1 MSLLNMCM
9 NSPMKNFLWRTPGLW
24 LGLGFLFFI
33 HIGYAQGVSCA
44 DTLRTIQYA
53 SPAFK
58 LSTDLTGLTA
68 IGTSDGG
75 KLYFFSRQAHGVDSL
90 VLFRTDAG
98 GNVLWAKEINETEP
112 TYGWFFSHGIE
123 LSNGQFVL
131 SGGLSYWG
139 TDAGPE
145 LSTILLLDGNGNV
158 LWQHQYNDLG
168 IEEGNVAFNADG
180 QLAEGI
186 NGEIVVVGG
195 GMQLT
200 RLDAGGNVVAS
211 YSYAPSANLHGGAI
225 SGVQVI
231 GGAIYTVGNYA
242 IYNNLFILSWGI
254 WMVKVDYATGAVDKS
269 VFYRM
274 NHAMSYCDSLP
285 ATSIISTVLRWCS
298 NNQFVYA
305 LNLIDYT
312 TCTPGNFILARLDT
326 GLNVLPGLTEEY
338 TIPGATSPDN
348 EYFGINANG
357 NVAVLYKKSA
367 VAGSTDYAII
377 GDSNQIVEQRQT
389 GITDNG
395 SYNTLLNLPGYD
407 MPNIYDPATALGDS
421 LALFASSSA
430 DYVPGAGCAGSD
442 YSLVSAASPLIA
454 TAVGITWQQQPSAT
468 IAVAGVTAS
477 AVDLPVDTLVLCSQ
491 ASVCSGLSLHG
502 RVAICLNDSV
512 YRYTATKGAACL
524 KMMNWTIDPLLA
536 ALTQVDDTT
545 VTLQFRTSGQ
555 AYLYGTLAGCGLTDS
570 LLVAVHSL
578 APPIHIGDDTT
589 LCLHAVDSLFSP
601 GAYASYVWQDGS
613 TNAAYVVRQPGVYYV
628 TATDFC
634 DLVSTDTV
642 TVQYDQS
649 TLSAGADLQV
659 CPLEEATLT
668 ATGGLSDYDWQPESG
683 IVGDT
688 TGPSVTI
695 RTAHTMDYTV
705 TARTDAGCQLSDT
718 VGVVVND
725 CLNRLV
731 MPGAF
736 APGQGG
742 KNGTAR
748 PIAFGYLDSYDFSL
762 YDRWGRLVFHSTR
775 VWEGWDGTVDGMAQ
789 PGGTYV
795 WMCRYQFAGEAEKA
809 GKGTV
814 ILIR

>member
-1 MSLLNMCM
+1 
-9 NSPMKNFLWRTPGLW
+9 MKNFLCRTSGLW
-24 LGLGFLFFI
+24 LGLGFLFFV
-33 HIGYAQGVSCA
+33 HMGYAQGISCA

-53 SPAFK
+53 SPAFSPSTG
-58 LSTDLTGLTA
+58 LSGLTA
-68 IGTSDGG
+68 IGTLDGG
-75 KLYFFSRQAHGVDSL
+75 KLYFFSRQVPGADSL
-90 VLFRTDAG
+90 VLFRADAG
-98 GNVLWAKEINETEP
+98 GNVVWAKEINETEP

-131 SGGLSYWG
+131 SGGLNYWG
-139 TDAGPE
+139 NNAGPE
-145 LSTILLLDGNGNV
+145 LSTILLMDANGNV
-158 LWQHQYNDLG
+158 LWQRQYNDLG
-168 IEEGNVAFNADG
+168 IEEGTVAYNANG
-180 QLAEGI
+180 QMAEGI
-186 NGEIVVVGG
+186 NGEIVVAAA
-195 GMQLT
+195 GMLT
-200 RLDAGGNVVAS
+200 RLDANGNVVAN
-211 YSYAPSANLHGGAI
+211 YSYAPSVQLYTYVI

-242 IYNNLFILSWGI
+242 IYNNLFALSWGL
-254 WMVKVDYATGAVDKS
+254 WMEKVDYATGAVDKS
-269 VFYRM
+269 VFCRM
-274 NHAMSYCDSLP
+274 NHAMPYCDSLP
-285 ATSIISTVLRWCS
+285 GINIISTVLRWCS

-305 LNLIDYT
+305 LNLINYN
-312 TCTPGNFILARLDT
+312 TCTPGDFILARLDT
-326 GLNVLPGLTEEY
+326 GLNVIPGLAEEFA
-338 TIPGATSPDN
+338 IPGANSSGN

-357 NVAVLYKKSA
+357 NVAVLYNKSGA
-367 VAGSTDYAII
+367 TGPTDYAII
-377 GDSNQIVEQRQT
+377 GDSNQLVEQRES

-407 MPNIYDPATALGDS
+407 MPNIYDPATTGGDS

-454 TAVGITWQQQPSAT
+454 TAVSITWQQQPSAT
-468 IAVAGVTAS
+468 IAVAGVTA
-477 AVDLPVDTLVLCSQ
+477 AAINLAVDTLVLCSQ

-502 RVAICLNDSV
+502 RDAICLNDSV
-512 YRYTATKGAACL
+512 YRYTATKGMACL
-524 KMMNWTIDPLLA
+524 KVMNWTIDPLLA

-570 LLVAVHSL
+570 LLVAVHGT
-578 APPIHIGDDTT
+578 AAPIHIGDDTT

-601 GAYASYVWQDGS
+601 VAYASYVWQDGS

-642 TVQYDQS
+642 TVRYDQS

-668 ATGGLSDYDWQPESG
+668 ATSGLSDYGWQPGSG

-695 RTAHTMDYTV
+695 RASQTTDYTV
-705 TARTDAGCQLSDT
+705 TARTDAGCRLSDT
-718 VGVVVND
+718 VAVVVND

-762 YDRWGRLVFHSTR
+762 YDRWGRMVFHSTQ
-775 VWEGWDGTVDGMAQ
+775 VGEGWDGTVDGMAQ
-789 PGGTYV
+789 PAGTYV
-795 WMCRYQFAGEAEKA
+795 WMCRYQFAGEGEKM

-814 ILIR
+814 MLIR